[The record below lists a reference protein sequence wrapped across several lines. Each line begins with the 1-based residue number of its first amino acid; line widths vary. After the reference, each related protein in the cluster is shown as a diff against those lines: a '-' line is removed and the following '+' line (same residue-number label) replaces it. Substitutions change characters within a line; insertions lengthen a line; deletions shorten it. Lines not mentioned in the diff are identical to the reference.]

1 MFVVLT
7 YDISGPHIQKV
18 LKICR
23 RYLIHVQNSVFEG
36 TISEAELNHLKVDLE
51 KVAKPETDRICI
63 YRIDNLKYTS
73 KESWGMK
80 SWYENGIL

>member
-36 TISEAELNHLKVDLE
+36 TI
-51 KVAKPETDRICI
+51 VALAGFHEQ
-63 YRIDNLKYTS
+63 
-73 KESWGMK
+73 
-80 SWYENGIL
+80 ILLLLAL